1 MLSNHSVFILI
12 LSSLS
17 TEPVVR
23 QFYTDMVRSNKVKR
37 GELSAILC
45 GLLLSFTVQANW
57 NNPYPQEGAEEQ
69 VLYSSFSGRPKHLD
83 PARSYSSNEY
93 TFIGQIYEPPLQ
105 YHYLKR
111 PYQLEPLSASEMP
124 QVTYLDQSGNEL
136 TTDVNAEKIAYSIY
150 EISLKNGVR
159 YQPHPAFVK
168 GENGE
173 MRYGNLTESELSG
186 VERMSDFAQSDSRLL
201 TAADYVYQIK
211 RLAHPSLHS
220 PIFGLMQEHI
230 VGLGEL
236 RDRLKEAKENHPDGW
251 LDLRNFALGGVEV
264 VDEQTYRIKVNG
276 KYPQFLYWL
285 AMPFFAPMPW
295 EADRFHS
302 QPMLQ
307 ERNITLDWYP
317 VGTGPFM
324 LTVNNPNR
332 KMVLERNPNYHAE
345 NYPVDGEAEDYGNGL
360 LADAGKLLP
369 FLDRIEFSLEKE
381 TIPYWNKFLQGYY
394 DSSGISSDS
403 FDQAVQFSAA
413 GEAELSTEMEKQGM
427 RLQTSVSTSI
437 FYMGFNMV
445 DPVIGGDSEQARK
458 LRQAISIAVDYEEY
472 ISIFANGRGIPAQG
486 PLPAGIFGHQDGEA
500 GVNSLVYQWKN
511 GKPKRRSLDDAKKL
525 LAEAGYPKGRDQE
538 TGKPLTLY
546 FDVTA
551 SGPDDKARMDWYRK
565 QFEKIDLQLV
575 IRNTDYNRFQDK
587 ILNGSAQIYLWGWN
601 ADYPDPENFLFLLYG
616 PNAKVGKSG
625 ENASNY
631 DNPEFNILFEQMKNM
646 GNSPQRQQIIN
657 RMVSLLQHDAPWVW
671 GFHPKNFGLYHRWYQ
686 NTKPNLMANNTL
698 KYVRVDQLERA
709 GLRKEWNRPVLWPLW
724 GGGLLLLIMIVPAW
738 LGIRRKEHSS
748 LRAQE
753 NSNG

>member
-1 MLSNHSVFILI
+1 MLSNYSIFILI
-12 LSSLS
+12 LSSIQ
-17 TEPVVR
+17 TEPVVG
-23 QFYTDMVRSNKVKR
+23 QFYTDMVRSNKIKR
-37 GELSAILC
+37 GELSAVLFGVLISC
-45 GLLLSFTVQANW
+45 SIQANW

-83 PARSYSSNEY
+83 PVRSYSSNEY

-111 PYQLEPLSASEMP
+111 PYQLEPLTASRMP
-124 QVTYLDQSGNEL
+124 QVTYLDHAGNEL
-136 TTDVNAEKIAYSIY
+136 PGDVDVGEIAYSVY
-150 EISLKNGVR
+150 EISIKDGIR

-168 GENGE
+168 DEEGG
-173 MRYGNLTESELSG
+173 MRYGEHTANKLAGIEK
-186 VERMSDFAQSDSRLL
+186 MSDFRERDSRLL

-220 PIFGLMQEHI
+220 PVFGLMKEHI
-230 VGLGEL
+230 VGLGDL
-236 RDRLKEAKENHPDGW
+236 RDALRKARDDSSERW
-251 LDLRNFALGGVEV
+251 LDLREFSLDGVEV
-264 VDEQTYRIKVNG
+264 VDSQTYRIKVNG
-276 KYPQFLYWL
+276 KYPQFLYWM

-295 EADRFHS
+295 EADRFHAN
-302 QPMLQ
+302 PILQ

-324 LTVNNPNR
+324 LTINNPNR
-332 KMVLERNPNYHAE
+332 KMVLERNPNYHSDH
-345 NYPVDGEAEDYGNGL
+345 YPVAGEPGDSESGL
-360 LADAGKLLP
+360 LIDAGKRIP
-369 FLDRIEFSLEKE
+369 FIDRIEFSLEKE

-403 FDQAVQFSAA
+403 FDQAVQFSAT
-413 GEAELSTEMEKQGM
+413 GEAELSSEMERQGM

-437 FYMGFNMV
+437 YYMGFNMV
-445 DPVIGGDSEQARK
+445 DPVVGGDGEQARK

-472 ISIFANGRGIPAQG
+472 ISIFANGRGISAQG
-486 PLPAGIFGHQDGEA
+486 PLPAGIFGHQE
-500 GVNSLVYQWKN
+500 GVSGINPVVYDWSK
-511 GKPKRRSLDDAKKL
+511 GKPKRRSLDDARRL
-525 LAEAGYPKGRDQE
+525 LAEAGYPNGRDQE

-616 PNAKVGKSG
+616 PNAKVGKNG

-631 DNPEFNILFEQMKNM
+631 DNPEFNALFEQMKNM
-646 GNSPQRQQIIN
+646 ENTPQRQQIIN

-671 GFHPKNFGLYHRWYQ
+671 GFHPRNFGLYHRWYQ

-698 KYVRVDQLERA
+698 KYVRVDQVERA
-709 GLRKEWNRPVLWPLW
+709 RLRDEWNRPVLWPLW

-738 LGIRRKEHSS
+738 LGVRRKENSS
-748 LRAQE
+748 LRIE
-753 NSNG
+753 EEK

>member
-1 MLSNHSVFILI
+1 
-12 LSSLS
+12 
-17 TEPVVR
+17 
-23 QFYTDMVRSNKVKR
+23 MVAALFVH
-37 GELSAILC
+37 
-45 GLLLSFTVQANW
+45 LLSISAHANW
-57 NNPYPQEGAEEQ
+57 NSPYPSEVVDEQ

-111 PYQLEPLSASEMP
+111 PYKLEPLVASAIPEAYYIDRDGERLADGAA
-124 QVTYLDQSGNEL
+124 VED
-136 TTDVNAEKIAYSIY
+136 IAYSIY
-150 EISLKNGVR
+150 EVSIREGVR
-159 YQPHPAFVK
+159 YQPHPAFARNDS
-168 GENGE
+168 GAL
-173 MRYGNLTESELSG
+173 RYVELTEDALSG
-186 VERMSDFAQSDSRLL
+186 VENLSDFPHNNSRLL
-201 TAADYVYQIK
+201 TAEDYVYQIK
-211 RLAHPSLHS
+211 RLAHPALHS
-220 PIFGLMQEHI
+220 PIFGLMTEHI
-230 VGLGEL
+230 VGLSDL
-236 RDRLKEAKENHPDGW
+236 REALKGAREKDSSGW
-251 LDLRNFALGGVEV
+251 LDLRKFPLEGVEV
-264 VDEQTYRIKVNG
+264 VDAHTYRIKIKG

-295 EADRFHS
+295 EVDQFHA
-302 QPMLQ
+302 QPLLQ

-332 KMVLERNPNYHAE
+332 KMVLERNPNYHPDY
-345 NYPVDGEAEDYGNGL
+345 YPVEGEAKDRLSGL
-360 LADAGKLLP
+360 LDDGGEQIP

-403 FDQAVQFSAA
+403 FDQAVQFSSS
-413 GEAELSTEMEKQGM
+413 GEAELSREMEKRGM

-437 FYMGFNMV
+437 FYMGFNMA
-445 DPVIGGDSEQARK
+445 DPVIGGSSERARK

-486 PLPAGIFGHQDGEA
+486 PLPAGIFGHQDGGE
-500 GVNSLVYQWKN
+500 GINSVVYQWQD
-511 GKPKRRSLDDAKKL
+511 GRARRRSLEEAKRL
-525 LAEAGYPKGRDQE
+525 LAEAGYPKGRDRE
-538 TGKPLTLY
+538 SGKPLTLY

-551 SGPDDKARMDWYRK
+551 SGPDDKARMGWYRK

-587 ILNGSAQIYLWGWN
+587 MLNGNAQIYLWGWN

-616 PNAKVGKSG
+616 PNAKMGKNG

-631 DNPEFNILFEQMKNM
+631 DSADFNRLFERMKNM
-646 GNSPQRQQIIN
+646 ENSPERQQVIEQ
-657 RMVSLLQHDAPWVW
+657 MTALLQEDAPWVW
-671 GFHPKNFGLYHRWYQ
+671 GFHPKNFGLYHAWYR

-698 KYVRVDQLERA
+698 KYVRLNPVERA
-709 GLRKEWNRPVLWPLW
+709 RLRAEWNRPVLWPLW
-724 GGGLLLLIMIVPAW
+724 GGGLLLLLLIVPAW
-738 LGIRRKEHSS
+738 LGIRRKERSS
-748 LRAQE
+748 LRTQE
-753 NSNG
+753 G

>member
-1 MLSNHSVFILI
+1 M
-12 LSSLS
+12 
-17 TEPVVR
+17 
-23 QFYTDMVRSNKVKR
+23 
-37 GELSAILC
+37 
-45 GLLLSFTVQANW
+45 
-57 NNPYPQEGAEEQ
+57 
-69 VLYSSFSGRPKHLD
+69 LYSSFSGRPKHLD

-111 PYQLEPLSASEMP
+111 PYQLEPLTASRMP
-124 QVTYLDQSGNEL
+124 QVTYLDKDGNEL
-136 TTDVNAEKIAYSIY
+136 PGDVEVEEIAYSLY
-150 EISLKNGVR
+150 EISIRDGVS
-159 YQPHPAFVK
+159 YQPHPAFAKDEHGGV
-168 GENGE
+168 
-173 MRYGNLTESELSG
+173 RYGDLTEDELAG
-186 VERMSDFAQSDSRLL
+186 IEKMSDFAESDSRLL

-220 PIFGLMQEHI
+220 PIFGLMREHI
-230 VGLGEL
+230 VGLGDL
-236 RDRLKEAKENHPDGW
+236 RDALKETRDNNPEEW
-251 LDLRNFALGGVEV
+251 LDLREFSLEGVEV
-264 VDEQTYRIKVNG
+264 VDSQTYRIKVNG
-276 KYPQFLYWL
+276 KYPQFLYWM

-295 EADRFHS
+295 EADRFYSNPLLH
-302 QPMLQ
+302 
-307 ERNITLDWYP
+307 EKNITLDWYP

-332 KMVLERNPNYHAE
+332 KMVLERNPNYHSDY
-345 NYPVDGEAEDYGNGL
+345 YPVEGEPGDHESDL
-360 LADAGKLLP
+360 LVDAGKQIP

-403 FDQAVQFSAA
+403 FDQAVQFSSA
-413 GEAELSTEMEKQGM
+413 GEAELSGEMEQQGM

-437 FYMGFNMV
+437 YYMGFNMV
-445 DPVIGGDSEQARK
+445 DSVIGGDSEQARK

-486 PLPAGIFGHQDGEA
+486 PLPAGIFGHQEGRS
-500 GVNSLVYQWKN
+500 GVNQTVYSWSG
-511 GKPKRRSLDDAKKL
+511 GKPKRRSLDEAKQL

-538 TGKPLTLY
+538 SGKPLTLY

-575 IRNTDYNRFQDK
+575 VRNTDYNRFQDK
-587 ILNGSAQIYLWGWN
+587 IRTGSAQIYLWGWN

-616 PNAKVGKSG
+616 PNAKIGKGG

-631 DNPEFNILFEQMKNM
+631 DNPEFNLLFEQMKNM
-646 GNSPQRQQIIN
+646 ENSPQRQQIIK

-698 KYVRVDQLERA
+698 KYVRVDQGERA
-709 GLRKEWNRPVLWPLW
+709 RLRDEWNRPVLWPLW
-724 GGGLLLLIMIVPAW
+724 GGGLLLLIMVVPAW
-738 LGIRRKEHSS
+738 LGVRRKENSS
-748 LRAQE
+748 LRTVEHVGSTEAGRLE
-753 NSNG
+753 VIE